1 MDAPVNRSDRQYV
14 TWAGWALIALLA
26 FRLVILWL
34 NPLGLH
40 GDEAQYWA
48 WSQDPAFG
56 YYSKPPLIAWI
67 ISLTT
72 GLFGQAEWA
81 VRLASPWLHFGTT
94 ILLFLSAKR
103 LYDVKTGLLAG
114 ALYVLMPGVALSSAL
129 ISTDAAL
136 LFCVALFLY
145 FWVRSREE
153 PGWGIAI
160 GLGFAFGLGMLAK
173 YAMIYVLPAFCLA
186 ILLDP
191 KTRRALSQWRWP
203 GVVLTG
209 FILLLPN
216 LLWNADNQFATLVH
230 TSDNANLQDG
240 VQINPGELGEFLL
253 GQLGVFGPVTFI
265 LLLVAFWRSRQDRRD
280 FELWLALLALT
291 PLLFICVQALIS
303 RANANWA
310 AAAYASAAILLAGWA
325 MRTHWVKP
333 WVIAG
338 LVINLFASLVPALV
352 ITSPQLTNQLGF
364 ANAVKRLRG
373 WPETVDAIEAN
384 YADGTFDAVA
394 VDNRLLFYDLSY
406 YGMEDTA
413 PLFMWRYEPRLNS
426 HAELVQALPEDD
438 RPVLL
443 VSYFETYDPYFRRDF
458 EKIEP
463 LGLIEIDLGGGKQ
476 RTLRT
481 YAASGYKGPVWRD

>member
-14 TWAGWALIALLA
+14 IWAGWALTALLA
-26 FRLVILWL
+26 FRLVTLWL

-67 ISLTT
+67 IASTT
-72 GLFGQAEWA
+72 ALFGQAEWA
-81 VRLASPWLHFGTT
+81 VRLASPWLHFGTA
-94 ILLFLSAKR
+94 LLIFFSAKH
-103 LYDVKTGLLAG
+103 LYNVRTGLLAG
-114 ALYVLMPGVALSSAL
+114 ALYALMPGVALSSAL

-136 LFCVALFLY
+136 LFCVALFIY
-145 FWVRSREE
+145 VWVVSRDG
-153 PGWGIAI
+153 PSAAKAI
-160 GLGFAFGLGMLAK
+160 MLGFAFGLGMLAK

-186 ILLDP
+186 VIFDP
-191 KTRRALSQWRWP
+191 KTRAALSRWRWI
-203 GVVLTG
+203 GTVLTATL
-209 FILLLPN
+209 LLLPN
-216 LLWNADNQFATLVH
+216 LLWNAQNQFATLVH

-240 VQINPGELGEFLL
+240 AQIDPAELGEFML
-253 GQLGVFGPVTFI
+253 GQLGVFGPLTFV
-265 LLLVAFWRSRQDRRD
+265 LLLLALWQLRRERRE
-280 FELWLALLALT
+280 FELWLAVLTLT
-291 PLLFICVQALIS
+291 PLLFICFQALIS

-325 MRTHWVKP
+325 MRTPWVKP
-333 WVIAG
+333 WLIAG
-338 LVINLFASLVPALV
+338 LLINLVASLVPALV

-373 WPETVDAIEAN
+373 WPETIEAIEQSYGEGD
-384 YADGTFDAVA
+384 YAAVA
-394 VDNRLLFYDLSY
+394 VDNRLLFYDLTY
-406 YGMEDTA
+406 YGIEDTA

-438 RPVLL
+438 RRVLL

-458 EKIEP
+458 EQIEQI
-463 LGLIEIDLGGGKQ
+463 GEINIDLGGGKQ
-476 RTLRT
+476 RRLKT